1 MTAWLLGGVVGIAAA
16 ALPFVGG
23 SYAQSFTIQLLLF
36 VILAYSWNVI
46 SGYTGYTSFG
56 HTSFFGIGAYTAAL
70 LVLHAKLHWA
80 AAAIGGG
87 AVALG
92 VALPLGLVML
102 RLRGSFFAIGMFG
115 LARVFEAIAFGWS
128 DVTRG
133 GTGLYL
139 PPAFDLRPLYYAL
152 LMLAVAVVFLTYR
165 LDNSRFG
172 LQLLAIREDEDGAE
186 ALGVKT
192 TRLKVQAFA
201 LSAIG
206 PGLAGGLYATYLA
219 FIDPPTAFSPA
230 TELTTIAMVLF
241 GGMGTVLG
249 PAVGAVI
256 LSVLYEAAWARL
268 PQIYLG
274 LVGLAIAAVVL
285 LMPRGIMAVA
295 MRRGWLPPGRPALRR
310 LAARV
315 AASPAPSRAEAS

>member
-1 MTAWLLGGVVGIAAA
+1 MSGRIVALVLLAVTA
-16 ALPFVGG
+16 ALPLASAAYVV
-23 SYAQSFTIQLLLF
+23 SFTVQLLLF
-36 VILAYSWNVI
+36 VILAYSWNII

-56 HTSFFGIGAYTAAL
+56 HTSFFGLGAYASTLLILHAQIAWPLAAL
-70 LVLHAKLHWA
+70 
-80 AAAIGGG
+80 GGG
-87 AVALG
+87 ALAVA
-92 VALPLGLVML
+92 VAWPLGLVML

-115 LARVFEAIAFGWS
+115 LARAFEALAFGWAS
-128 DVTRG
+128 VTQG

-139 PPAFDLRPLYYAL
+139 PPAYDLRPIYYLLAAL
-152 LMLAVAVVFLTYR
+152 AFGLVFLTYR

-192 TRLKVQAFA
+192 TRLKVRAFV
-201 LSAIG
+201 LSAAA
-206 PGLAGGLYATYLA
+206 PGICGGLYATYLS

-249 PAVGAVI
+249 PLVGAVV
-256 LSVLYEAAWARL
+256 LSVLYEVLWARF

-274 LVGLAIAAVVL
+274 MVGLAIAGVVL
-285 LMPRGIMAVA
+285 LMPRGVLPLA
-295 MRRGWLPPGRPALRR
+295 MRRGWLPHGRGALRR
-310 LAARV
+310 LA
-315 AASPAPSRAEAS
+315 SRAVPAEA